1 MRKAMADAAVG
12 DDVYGE
18 DPTVNRLEA
27 LVAERLGKDA
37 AVFVTSGTQANLTA
51 LLSHCGRGDE
61 YIVGAG
67 YHTYVAEAGGAAA
80 LGGIVPQTV
89 PVERDG
95 APAAE
100 VVRAAIK
107 PENVHL
113 PRSRL
118 LALENTHDGAV
129 VPQSRLVE
137 LAAIAAGA
145 GLASHLDGAR
155 LFNAAVASDT
165 PVDALAA
172 PFDSVSVC
180 LSKGLGAPAG
190 SVLAG
195 SNAFIHEARHWRKM
209 LGGGLRQAGVL
220 AAAGLYALEHHV
232 ARLADDHARAA
243 RLGEHLGQLFGS
255 ERVRIATNMVFLDLP
270 GERLRVLRERLAE
283 HGVITSGRSRLV
295 LHLDVDA
302 TALET
307 VMRAW
312 SAVAAA

>member
-1 MRKAMADAAVG
+1 MRSDTVTRPTTAMRKAMADAAVG

-145 GLASHLDGAR
+145 R
-155 LFNAAVASDT
+155 T
-165 PVDALAA
+165 PSQRTPSLISSTQATGV
-172 PFDSVSVC
+172 
-180 LSKGLGAPAG
+180 APA
-190 SVLAG
+190 LR
-195 SNAFIHEARHWRKM
+195 AR
-209 LGGGLRQAGVL
+209 
-220 AAAGLYALEHHV
+220 
-232 ARLADDHARAA
+232 
-243 RLGEHLGQLFGS
+243 S
-255 ERVRIATNMVFLDLP
+255 ERKPPAMSDMTGGRRPERLTPASPLP
-270 GERLRVLRERLAE
+270 GHHPGSSAGCRDR
-283 HGVITSGRSRLV
+283 H
-295 LHLDVDA
+295 
-302 TALET
+302 
-307 VMRAW
+307 RA
-312 SAVAAA
+312 